1 MKSSS
6 HRDISFTPPMECLP
20 VANLPD
26 GPGWVYELK
35 LDGYRGQA
43 FRDHRGVH
51 LLTRRGKDFS
61 RKFARVFDAMKDS
74 IPIGAAVD
82 RELVAFEETGQ
93 LSFNA
98 LQNADADTNVV
109 FFAFDILMHNW
120 RDTKH
125 LPLGERKALLAKAIR
140 PSDRV
145 QVSEHFGGPIGKFL
159 KAVRE
164 MGGEGVVAKRL
175 ESHYE
180 PGRRSGAWSKKRLN
194 IGQEFVI
201 RGFTPASNGVDALV
215 VGFYEGRRL
224 MYAARVRSGLV
235 PATRRDLYAR
245 MQSRISPDCP
255 FANLPEAKSGRWG
268 QGLTAAKM
276 KQCIWVRPELVA
288 NFEFL
293 EWTDSNHVGHIKFVA
308 LREDKDPRKVV
319 RERRIRTQGR
329 SP

>member
-1 MKSSS
+1 M
-6 HRDISFTPPMECLP
+6 P

-43 FRDHRGVH
+43 FRDQRGVH
-51 LLTRRGKDFS
+51 LLSRRGKDFS
-61 RKFARVFDAMKDS
+61 RRFSGVFSSLEDS
-74 IPIGAAVD
+74 IPLGTSIDG
-82 RELVAFEETGQ
+82 ELVAFDGTGQ

-120 RDTKH
+120 QDTKY
-125 LPLGERKALLAKAIR
+125 LSLKERKTLLSNAIR

-145 QVSEHFGGPIGKFL
+145 QVSEHFAGPMGKFVA
-159 KAVRE
+159 AVRE

-175 ESHYE
+175 KSHYE
-180 PGRRSGAWSKKRLN
+180 PGRRSGAWSKKRIN

-201 RGFTPASNGVDALV
+201 GGFTPGSNGVDALV
-215 VGFYEGRRL
+215 VGFYEGRSL
-224 MYAARVRSGLV
+224 LYAARVRSGLV

-245 MQSRISPDCP
+245 LKSRVIPDCP
-255 FANLPEAKSGRWG
+255 FRNLPEAKSGRWG

-293 EWTDSNHVGHIKFVA
+293 EWTDSNHVRHIKFVA
-308 LREDKDPRKVV
+308 LRDDKDPRQVV
-319 RERRIRTQGR
+319 RE
-329 SP
+329 